1 MPPKKQ
7 RLSSR
12 SSRKQR
18 DQNAERMRQARTAE
32 DSEVAGHQK
41 NPVGSLDRGIGS
53 DIGRHIYGCVD
64 RGVCGCAHPHT
75 ENQIKMSDPPAEISK
90 KASKQ

>member
-12 SSRKQR
+12 SSRKQG
-18 DQNAERMRQARTAE
+18 DAERMRQAMTAE
-32 DSEVAGHQK
+32 DSEVEGHQK

-53 DIGRHIYGCVD
+53 DIGRHNIYGCVD
-64 RGVCGCAHPHT
+64 RGVCGCAHLT
-75 ENQIKMSDPPAEISK
+75 LRIK
-90 KASKQ
+90 